1 MSILNGVR
9 LEKGL
14 FVETLYKI
22 LDSCMVSSEYYCRDR
37 MHSCKRDELRG
48 TCSRMEINL
57 AIILS

>member
-14 FVETLYKI
+14 FVETLCKI
-22 LDSCMVSSEYYCRDR
+22 LDAFMVSSKYYCRGR
-37 MHSCKRDELRG
+37 MHSCKCNELRG
-48 TCSRMEINL
+48 TCSGMEINL